1 MMVFL
6 IILSSLLWLGAFA
19 AYPRRIL
26 LSPALSYCALLS
38 LSFAEKNGYPILPLS
53 NAMSISWLCI
63 TLVVMLI
70 IVLQNPAIRMQ
81 SRGTGYMLFGAL
93 AGMAVGLLGYT
104 FTASLQSLYALML
117 CGTAAGILLGLL
129 VFSNTP
135 DGRAI
140 APATG
145 NFWRY
150 LLAKGFPA
158 LITVAQLGI
167 ALVLLIATRA
177 SVSPLG

>member
-1 MMVFL
+1 MVFL
-6 IILSSLLWLGAFA
+6 IILSLLLWIGAFA

-26 LSPALSYCALLS
+26 LSPALSYCALLL
-38 LSFAEKNGYPILPLS
+38 LSFARKDGYPLVPIG
-53 NAMSISWLCI
+53 NAMTLSWLCI

-93 AGMAVGLLGYT
+93 AGMSVGLLGYT
-104 FTASLQSLYALML
+104 FTTSLQALYALML

-129 VFSNTP
+129 VFTNTP
-135 DGRAI
+135 AGRAI
-140 APATG
+140 APSTG
-145 NFWRY
+145 NFLRY

-158 LITVAQLGI
+158 LITVAQPGI
-167 ALVLLIATRA
+167 ALVLLIAA
-177 SVSPLG
+177 QAAPSPLS